1 MLEISYLL
9 FTHNHIL
16 LFFFSALRTPVTRAR
31 RGGLKDVHAEM
42 MLATVLKGVLAKT
55 GIDPKL
61 IEDVVVGNVLP
72 PGGGA
77 TVARMAA
84 LYAGIPESSAVMTVN
99 RQCSSG
105 LQAVAQVASAIKSGY
120 IDIGIGKLSSV
131 QCNVFKRS
139 NTLYLISYRR
149 RC

>member
-1 MLEISYLL
+1 M
-9 FTHNHIL
+9 
-16 LFFFSALRTPVTRAR
+16 RTPVTRAR

-42 MLATVLKGVLAKT
+42 MLASVLKGVLAKT

-120 IDIGIGKLSSV
+120 IDIGIGRRSV
-131 QCNVFKRS
+131 VFKGS
-139 NTLYLISYRR
+139 NTLYPISYRR
-149 RC
+149 RCRVYDYALWTGCFGSLS

>member
-1 MLEISYLL
+1 MLLLSGKKLFNFRIYL
-9 FTHNHIL
+9 
-16 LFFFSALRTPVTRAR
+16 FSALRTPVTRAR

-42 MLATVLKGVLAKT
+42 MLATVLKGVLEKT

-61 IEDVVVGNVLP
+61 IEDVVIGNVLP

-77 TVARMAA
+77 TLARMAS
-84 LYAGIPESSAVMTVN
+84 LYAGIPESSSVMTVN

-120 IDIGIGKLSSV
+120 IEIGIGK
-131 QCNVFKRS
+131 NR
-139 NTLYLISYRR
+139 NNEDI
-149 RC
+149 

>member
-1 MLEISYLL
+1 MEQSYNMHPYYLL
-9 FTHNHIL
+9 SIYT
-16 LFFFSALRTPVTRAR
+16 SALRTPVTRAR

-42 MLATVLKGVLAKT
+42 MLSTVLKGVLSKT

-61 IEDVVVGNVLP
+61 IEDIVVGNVLP

-84 LYAGIPESSAVMTVN
+84 LHAGIPESSAVMTVN

-105 LQAVAQVASAIKSGY
+105 LQSVAQIASAIKSGY
-120 IDIGIGKLSSV
+120 IEIGIGKT
-131 QCNVFKRS
+131 K
-139 NTLYLISYRR
+139 
-149 RC
+149 

>member
-1 MLEISYLL
+1 MIYVLYIIFIFIFY
-9 FTHNHIL
+9 TTTITIT
-16 LFFFSALRTPVTRAR
+16 SALRTPVTRAR

-61 IEDVVVGNVLP
+61 VEDLVVGNVLP

-105 LQAVAQVASAIKSGY
+105 LQAVAQIASAIKSGY
-120 IDIGIGKLSSV
+120 IEIGIGKLCDVSV
-131 QCNVFKRS
+131 
-139 NTLYLISYRR
+139 
-149 RC
+149 